1 MRSLLTASILLA
13 CSTWSLAA
21 YSDSLSDIY
30 QAAVQNDPTM
40 RAAEAEFRVQS
51 ETKNIARGALLP
63 QLNLNAGVA
72 YANQKQVT
80 NKPDEVISKAL
91 GTSETTGTSINAG
104 LTLSQQLLNIG
115 AWYNFKSGQ
124 QLSKQAQLKFV
135 DNQQDL
141 ISRTVTAYFA
151 VLRAQS
157 NLASSV
163 AEEKAMKQQLDQM
176 QQRFDVGLVAITDVN
191 EAQAAYD
198 MANVGLIANQGRLQ
212 IAYQALSVLTGEE
225 HEQVDSLATNF
236 PISSPEPADMQEWV
250 NMAMQNNI
258 TLQLAEAGVSAAEYQ
273 AKASKANHYPIIAL
287 QASIST
293 SNLSG
298 EREAY
303 TLDTTSPTG
312 VAKYKKDADVD
323 NDNWSV
329 GIGLSLPLYSGNAI
343 SAKRRQAYAQYDM
356 AKEQTIGAERMV
368 TQQTRSQF
376 IAALTTM
383 QTVAARKQAIVST
396 KSALDAIQAGYN
408 VGTRNIVD
416 VLNAQRNVFAAER
429 DYANARYDYITSMI
443 DLKYSAGILSP
454 EDIHDL
460 NEWTTAP
467 AP

>member
-13 CSTWSLAA
+13 CSTWSFAA

-63 QLNLNAGVA
+63 QLNFNAGIA

-104 LTLSQQLLNIG
+104 LTLSQQLLNMG
-115 AWYNFKSGQ
+115 AWYSFKGGQ
-124 QLSKQAQLKFV
+124 QLSKQAELQFI

-141 ISRTVTAYFA
+141 IGRTVSAYFG

-157 NLASSV
+157 NLASSI

-212 IAYQALSVLTGEE
+212 IAYQALSVLTGEN
-225 HEQVDSLATNF
+225 HDRVDNLADNF

-287 QASIST
+287 QASITT

-303 TLDTTSPTG
+303 TLAGSGG
-312 VAKYKKDADVD
+312 VAKYKNDADVD

-329 GIGLSLPLYSGNAI
+329 GIGLTVPLYSGNSI

-443 DLKYSAGILSP
+443 DLKYVAGILSP
-454 EDIHDL
+454 EDIHGL
-460 NEWTTAP
+460 NQWITAP

>member
-13 CSTWSLAA
+13 CSTWSFAA

-40 RAAEAEFRVQS
+40 RAAEAEFRAQS
-51 ETKNIARGALLP
+51 ESKNMARGALLP
-63 QLNLNAGVA
+63 QLTLDAGVM
-72 YANQKQVT
+72 YADNDTKT
-80 NKPDEVISKAL
+80 KKPSDPFIKA
-91 GTSETTGTSINAG
+91 TGTNRTYGTQMNAG
-104 LTLSQQLLNIG
+104 LTLTQQLLNIG
-115 AWYNFKSGQ
+115 SWYNFKSGKE
-124 QLSKQAQLKFV
+124 LTKQAELQFI

-141 ISRTVTAYFA
+141 ISRTVTAYFD
-151 VLRAQS
+151 VLRSQS
-157 NLASSV
+157 NLESSV

-212 IAYQALSVLTGEE
+212 IAYQALSILTGSQ
-225 HEQVDSLATNF
+225 HDSINNLADNF
-236 PISSPEPADMQEWV
+236 PVVSPEPADMQEWV
-250 NMAMQNNI
+250 QLAMQNNPS
-258 TLQLAEAGVSAAEYQ
+258 LKLAESGVSAAEYQ
-273 AKASKANHYPIIAL
+273 AKAAKAGHYPILAL
-287 QASIST
+287 QGKIST
-293 SNLSG
+293 SNTNG
-298 EREAY
+298 KRES
-303 TLDTTSPTG
+303 TTIDLGGGGGLVEKKLNSEVDQDT
-312 VAKYKKDADVD
+312 
-323 NDNWSV
+323 WSV
-329 GIGLSLPLYSGNAI
+329 GIGLSMPLYSGGAVG
-343 SAKRRQAYAQYDM
+343 AKRRQAYAQYDM
-356 AKEQTIGAERMV
+356 AKEQTVGAERMV

-454 EDIHDL
+454 EDIHGL
-460 NEWTTAP
+460 NQWITAP

>member
-13 CSTWSLAA
+13 CSTWSFAA

-40 RAAEAEFRVQS
+40 RAAEAEFRSQS
-51 ETKNIARGALLP
+51 ESKNMARGALLP
-63 QLNLNAGVA
+63 QLQLDVKYG
-72 YANQKQVT
+72 YS
-80 NKPDEVISKAL
+80 DD
-91 GTSETTGTSINAG
+91 ETTAKRPKPTPSNPDTISSNSKGTQLSAG
-104 LTLSQQLLNIG
+104 ITLTQQLINIG
-115 AWYNFKSGQ
+115 SWYNFKSGKE
-124 QLSKQAQLKFV
+124 LTKQAELKFI

-141 ISRTVTAYFA
+141 ISRTVTAYFD
-151 VLRAQS
+151 VLRSQS

-212 IAYQALSVLTGEE
+212 IAYQALSILTGGQ
-225 HEQVDSLATNF
+225 HDSLSSLAENF
-236 PISSPEPADMQEWV
+236 PIVSPEPADMQEWV
-250 NMAMQNNI
+250 NLAMQNNPS
-258 TLQLAEAGVSAAEYQ
+258 LKLAESSVSAAEFQ
-273 AKASKANHYPIIAL
+273 AKAAKASHYPVLAL
-287 QASIST
+287 QAS
-293 SNLSG
+293 
-298 EREAY
+298 A
-303 TLDTTSPTG
+303 TTSTMRG
-312 VAKYKKDADVD
+312 DREQLGGLVKQKDMKAESDTY
-323 NDNWSV
+323 SV
-329 GIGLSLPLYSGNAI
+329 GLGLSMPLYSGGAVG
-343 SAKRRQAYAQYDM
+343 AKRRQAYAQYDM
-356 AKEQTIGAERMV
+356 AKEQTVGAERMV

-383 QTVAARKQAIVST
+383 QTVAARKQAIIST

>member
-13 CSTWSLAA
+13 CSTWSFAA

-30 QAAVQNDPTM
+30 QAAVENDPMM
-40 RAAEAEFRVQS
+40 RAAEAEFRSQS
-51 ETKNIARGALLP
+51 ESKNMARGALLP
-63 QLNLNAGVA
+63 QLQLDAMVG
-72 YANQKQVT
+72 YADRENTTTFKEST
-80 NKPDEVISKAL
+80 PISPNSKSKAKPAMQA
-91 GTSETTGTSINAG
+91 SIT
-104 LTLSQQLLNIG
+104 LTQQLINIG
-115 AWYNFKSGQ
+115 AWYNFKSGKE
-124 QLSKQAQLKFV
+124 LSKQAELQFI

-141 ISRTVTAYFA
+141 ISRTVTAYFD

-157 NLASSV
+157 NLESSV

-212 IAYQALSVLTGEE
+212 IAYQALSILTGSQ
-225 HEQVDSLATNF
+225 HDSINNLADNY
-236 PISSPEPADMQEWV
+236 PIVSPEPADMQEWV
-250 NMAMQNNI
+250 NLALQNNPS
-258 TLQLAEAGVSAAEYQ
+258 LKLAESGVTAAEYQ
-273 AKASKANHYPIIAL
+273 AKAAKANHYPVLAL
-287 QASIST
+287 QAKALKSHNKVEGQSFGQDIDKQETEEYSI
-293 SNLSG
+293 
-298 EREAY
+298 
-303 TLDTTSPTG
+303 
-312 VAKYKKDADVD
+312 
-323 NDNWSV
+323 
-329 GIGLSLPLYSGNAI
+329 GIGLSMPLYSGGAVG
-343 SAKRRQAYAQYDM
+343 AKRRQAYAQYDM
-356 AKEQTIGAERMV
+356 AREQTVGAERMV

-443 DLKYSAGILSP
+443 DLKKSAGTLSP
-454 EDIHDL
+454 EDIHGL
-460 NEWTTAP
+460 NEWIVSSEP
-467 AP
+467 

>member
-13 CSTWSLAA
+13 CSTWSFAA

-40 RAAEAEFRVQS
+40 RAAEAEFRSQS
-51 ETKNIARGALLP
+51 ESKNMARGALLP
-63 QLNLNAGVA
+63 QLQLDVKYG
-72 YANQKQVT
+72 YS
-80 NKPDEVISKAL
+80 DD
-91 GTSETTGTSINAG
+91 ETTAKRPKPTPSNPDTISSNSKGTQLSAG
-104 LTLSQQLLNIG
+104 ITLTQQLINIG
-115 AWYNFKSGQ
+115 SWYNFKSGKE
-124 QLSKQAQLKFV
+124 LTKQAELKFI

-141 ISRTVTAYFA
+141 ISRTVTAYFD
-151 VLRAQS
+151 VLRSQS

-212 IAYQALSVLTGEE
+212 IAYQALSILTGGQ
-225 HEQVDSLATNF
+225 HDSLSSLAENF
-236 PISSPEPADMQEWV
+236 PIVSPEPADMQEWV
-250 NMAMQNNI
+250 NLALQNNPS
-258 TLQLAEAGVSAAEYQ
+258 LKLAESGVTAAEYQ
-273 AKASKANHYPIIAL
+273 AKAAKANHYPVLAL
-287 QASIST
+287 QAKALKSHNKVEGQSFGEDIDKQETEEYSI
-293 SNLSG
+293 
-298 EREAY
+298 
-303 TLDTTSPTG
+303 
-312 VAKYKKDADVD
+312 
-323 NDNWSV
+323 
-329 GIGLSLPLYSGNAI
+329 GIGLSMPLYSGGAVG
-343 SAKRRQAYAQYDM
+343 AKRRQAYAQYDM
-356 AKEQTIGAERMV
+356 AREQTVGAERMV